1 MRQQTRFFE
10 GVKQAPADNYSNRG
24 MALEHALNDM
34 HGVYAAMGR
43 ALITHQYP
51 AFQRVNAQGEGR
63 VVGKSTVDYE
73 GVVNGGLHIAFDAK
87 TTVET
92 SIQLSRLQVHQ
103 LQYLIDVE
111 RMGGIAFVLVQFE
124 HRRCYRVPA
133 LAWKSAVDACN
144 GCLYDVYHGWHPSG
158 KASLKESE
166 LPKSW
171 AVYGV
176 DWMQHGVPNP

>member
-10 GVKQAPADNYSNRG
+10 GAKQAPADNYSNRG

-34 HGVYAAMGR
+34 HGIYYSMGR

-51 AFQRVNAQGEGR
+51 AFQRVNAQGMGK
-63 VVGKSTVDYE
+63 VVGKST
-73 GVVNGGLHIAFDAK
+73 
-87 TTVET
+87 
-92 SIQLSRLQVHQ
+92 HQ

-144 GCLYDVYHGWHPSG
+144 GCLYDVYHGWKPSG
-158 KASLKESE
+158 RASLRESD

-176 DWMQHGVPNP
+176 DWMQHGAQNQ